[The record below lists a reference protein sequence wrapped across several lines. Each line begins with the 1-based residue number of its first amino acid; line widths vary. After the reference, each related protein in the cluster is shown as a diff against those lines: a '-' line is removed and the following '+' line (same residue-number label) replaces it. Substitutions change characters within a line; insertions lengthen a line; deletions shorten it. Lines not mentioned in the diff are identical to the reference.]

1 MPYPH
6 NDNNL
11 VKPYEWMISE
21 QLTVSVMDNK
31 KVVSRHVMCLKNW
44 QYVGYRDKIIMYAFF
59 TLFIYNLPI
68 SCHVRSIFYETPFL
82 M

>member
-21 QLTVSVMDNK
+21 QLTVSVLDNK
-31 KVVSRHVMCLKNW
+31 KVRKQTRHVFEKLAICGL
-44 QYVGYRDKIIMYAFF
+44 
-59 TLFIYNLPI
+59 
-68 SCHVRSIFYETPFL
+68 
-82 M
+82 